1 MTGLI
6 PYIRTANST
15 WPNQQAEGFH
25 KKLINK
31 HWKNQN
37 GINVEPL
44 TEITSQK
51 RSNSQTLDI
60 SWDMQT
66 VSHLLNRTV
75 TGSILEEIHT
85 LVNDGLETS
94 IQNLLAEQ
102 ELPDPPGEWVFEEL
116 PDWNSLSPEE
126 INQIIQTYHNRM
138 KTFQKWWGQR
148 MINEGLNIT
157 ELMTLFWH
165 SYFASAYSK
174 VFYPQAMYQQNNV
187 FRTLCMGNFKDL
199 LRQVTFGPAMM
210 IWLDISGSR
219 KEAPNENFAR
229 ELMELFTLGVDNYSQ
244 DDVVAASRAFTGYV
258 TNGLLTNY
266 DFDTMEGWGYWWT
279 DWHDFDDK
287 TFMGQTGPWTG
298 DDIINMILDR
308 DECAVHI
315 CRKIYKW
322 FLYNEPDTDF
332 IESMADVL
340 RTNDY
345 EIKPALE
352 YLFTNDHFYDSNYIG
367 ANIQNPVQLFLGSI
381 KRLNMQDQPF
391 DYDFFYNVQHALDMI
406 LFEPPDVNG
415 WIGYRSWINSNTFP
429 MRKALLCSLV
439 TGESPFGNFGSYLN
453 IPALAQSLYDEN
465 DGSYPAV
472 QVVQKL
478 AFIFF
483 GLPLTESLEERM
495 LEILLDGAEPYDWN
509 INLPAYN
516 AQWNRM
522 EDLLQH
528 MMRIPEFQLS

>member
-1 MTGLI
+1 MPELI
-6 PYIRTANST
+6 PYIKTSNSI
-15 WPNQQAEGFH
+15 WPNRKAIRFH

-37 GINVEPL
+37 GTNAEQLPGFTL
-44 TEITSQK
+44 QN
-51 RSNSQTLDI
+51 RSNSQALDI
-60 SWDMQT
+60 SWDTQT
-66 VSHLLNRTV
+66 VAHLLKRTV
-75 TGSILEEIHT
+75 TGSTLEEIYT
-85 LVNDGLETS
+85 LVNDGMETS
-94 IQNLLAEQ
+94 IQNILADQ
-102 ELPDPPGEWVFEEL
+102 ELPGPPGEWVSEEL
-116 PDWNSLSPEE
+116 PDWNSLSPEDV
-126 INQIIQTYHNRM
+126 NQIIQTYHNRM

-148 MINEGLNIT
+148 MMDGGMNIT

-187 FRTLCMGNFKDL
+187 FRTLCLGNFKDL

-244 DDVVAASRAFTGYV
+244 DDVVAASHAFTGYV

-308 DECAVHI
+308 DECAIHI

-322 FLYNEPDTDF
+322 FLYNETDTDF

-345 EIKPALE
+345 EIKPVLE
-352 YLFTNDHFYDSNYIG
+352 YLFTNDHFYDPAYVG

-381 KRLNMQDQPF
+381 KRLNMQNQPF
-391 DYDFFYNVQHALDMI
+391 DSDFFYNVQHALNMI

-415 WIGYRSWINSNTFP
+415 WTGYRSWINSNTFP

-453 IPALAQSLYDEN
+453 VPALAQSLYDEN
-465 DGSYPAV
+465 DGNYPAV